1 MCQLVVLVKV
11 QAIAATGLMA
21 MLAIA
26 TPPALAQEAEGGSES
41 AAVEAVVVE
50 EDAELEEEAPPVAIS
65 ADNPQISTLQLQLL
79 LNPLTA
85 EELEI
90 EADAWLLTLRE
101 RIQSISEIE
110 LAIEHENEIIAARQ
124 EVQKQLEAAKKANA
138 PDTELETFQRALTA
152 LNLQE
157 SAFKAQPEVKK
168 IFAAAKAN
176 YAVIE
181 GKNLIESAQK
191 NLESAEGQPTNQSTL
206 LITDLVEALRKY
218 EFATEKL
225 KKESFFSKEAY
236 EEALKTAEVR
246 KEEVNETFSAL
257 QSSPLLANQL
267 TNTSTQEQI
276 RDQLIAQATVLETSR
291 SDIVARVRT
300 VLDEMEKKGGDVESY
315 DRYTG
320 AVTGIDF
327 DVTDTQGIKIR
338 FLTWLQSEN
347 GGISLGLGLLKFGG
361 ILAAAFII
369 APRAGSLSN
378 KLLNRVE
385 GMSVL
390 FREFTVMSIQRAV
403 MVAGGLLALAALGV
417 NLGPILAFIGGA
429 SFILA
434 FALQS
439 NLGNFASGLMLL
451 INKPFDVGDEV
462 KVAGYWA
469 YVDSISLASTK
480 LKDFTGNIV
489 TLPNNTV
496 WGGDII
502 NYTHSD
508 IRKMNLGINVK
519 INQDVEQIQTMWL
532 DITSSHPKVLKE
544 PGAGIFPWNST
555 YSDHIWIGLLAW
567 SKTDAYWEVYVDL
580 LKALQKRLHKEN
592 IELAAPIQEIR
603 WNGND
608 DAIASLPSSNTLPE
622 MAAKGI
628 G

>member
-1 MCQLVVLVKV
+1 MRQLVVLVKV

-291 SDIVARVRT
+291 ADLVTRVRT

-429 SFILA
+429 SFILG